1 MTCYIYHVYNNN
13 NQRRPLPSRYFDGNA
28 PEEDNYYRIWRRL
41 EQLPA
46 GYMNR
51 GIVRTVKRK
60 TGRQMF
66 GLIPFVGAV
75 RNA

>member
-1 MTCYIYHVYNNN
+1 MYTTRVIIICGGGSC
-13 NQRRPLPSRYFDGNA
+13 RPDILTETRLKRKIIMESGGASELPTD
-28 PEEDNYYRIWRRL
+28 
-41 EQLPA
+41 
-46 GYMNR
+46 YMNR
-51 GIVRTVKRK
+51 GIVRTVKQK